1 MEQSGFTMWLTGLS
15 SSGKTTLAR
24 VVRDQM
30 LAMGYRVEV
39 LDGDEMRRH
48 LCQDLG
54 FSREDRNE
62 NVRRIS
68 RIAESLNREG
78 IRTFLEIYVHASL
91 EVCETRDVKGLYR
104 EARAGKLLGFTGID
118 DPYEP
123 PVSPE
128 VVCHT
133 EVETIEESASK
144 ILAAALDIRSCGERT
159 E

>member
-1 MEQSGFTMWLTGLS
+1 
-15 SSGKTTLAR
+15 
-24 VVRDQM
+24 M

-54 FSREDRNE
+54 FSKEDRNE
-62 NVRRIS
+62 NVRRIA
-68 RIAESLNREG
+68 RIAERLNREG
-78 IRTFLEIYVHASL
+78 ITVIVAAISPYREARDEARGRIRTFLEIYVHASL
-91 EVCETRDVKGLYR
+91 QVCETRDIKGLYR

-133 EVETIEESASK
+133 EVETIEESSSK
-144 ILAAALDIRSCGERT
+144 ILAAALATRGCGERT
-159 E
+159 G